1 MENKKSFGTF
11 ICQRRKELGMTQKEF
26 AQRLFVTDSAVSK
39 WERGLAYPD
48 ITLLQSICQVLQCS
62 EKELLSSSEDTEGR
76 RAEQLAKKYLQ
87 LTRNYRLGQYILYG
101 LITLGCL
108 LGNLLSQH
116 ALTWFWIVLASELMV
131 ASLTLLPTFVP
142 EGRRGL
148 LASLGGFT
156 GCLLLLLLVCCL
168 YTGGDWFLIAG
179 VSVLF
184 GMGLVFL
191 PLRPARPAPAGGLA
205 PPEGLPLRGHRASAA
220 SRPVRGGLSVH
231 RGHVVPQRRALD
243 GVWTG
248 HCPAPPPAPAAPPAL
263 ELVPAQG
270 GGLSVL

>member
-148 LASLGGFT
+148 ASLGGFT

-168 YTGGDWFLIAG
+168 YTG
-179 VSVLF
+179 
-184 GMGLVFL
+184 
-191 PLRPARPAPAGGLA
+191 

>member
-1 MENKKSFGTF
+1 M
-11 ICQRRKELGMTQKEF
+11 
-26 AQRLFVTDSAVSK
+26 
-39 WERGLAYPD
+39 
-48 ITLLQSICQVLQCS
+48 
-62 EKELLSSSEDTEGR
+62 
-76 RAEQLAKKYLQ
+76 Q

-148 LASLGGFT
+148 ASLGGFT

-179 VSVLF
+179 VVTL
-184 GMGLVFL
+184 
-191 PLRPARPAPAGGLA
+191 ACGGLIVALPSVRSCDA
-205 PPEGLPLRGHRASAA
+205 PSENG
-220 SRPVRGGLSVH
+220 
-231 RGHVVPQRRALD
+231 
-243 GVWTG
+243 TG
-248 HCPAPPPAPAAPPAL
+248 
-263 ELVPAQG
+263 
-270 GGLSVL
+270 